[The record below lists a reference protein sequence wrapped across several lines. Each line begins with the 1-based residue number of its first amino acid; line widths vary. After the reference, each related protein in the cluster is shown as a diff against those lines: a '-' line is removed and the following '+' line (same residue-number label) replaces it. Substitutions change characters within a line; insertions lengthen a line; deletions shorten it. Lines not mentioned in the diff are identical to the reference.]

1 MQFIRLSFALFIL
14 LLAWADAD
22 NCWYDF
28 SSDSRALTYSCQNF
42 DDGGVFYTSSLKQSD
57 CLRNEDG
64 ELLFQNGGGA
74 ACTDCF
80 EQAGASED
88 IDGMIYTGSWRPLN
102 YIKCSCPTESG
113 ETKAASIERGSV
125 LTTVSSYSLACGAT
139 TAIVSTSVPAPATS
153 SAAPTSAIRV

>member
-64 ELLFQNGGGA
+64 ELLFQNGSFFF
-74 ACTDCF
+74 CHPMSND
-80 EQAGASED
+80 QAIDVEYEAEELPAQTASSKLVQVKILME
-88 IDGMIYTGSWRPLN
+88 
-102 YIKCSCPTESG
+102 
-113 ETKAASIERGSV
+113 
-125 LTTVSSYSLACGAT
+125 
-139 TAIVSTSVPAPATS
+139 
-153 SAAPTSAIRV
+153 